1 MRSDI
6 GRKKTELKN
15 CGEKKFVG
23 VRFGEF
29 PSWRLDTDYKVEDGF
44 KLNLCFLSPH
54 KLIIQVQKLKSLINM
69 VTSIHIL

>member
-29 PSWRLDTDYKVEDGF
+29 QSWRLDSDYKVEDGF
-44 KLNLCFLSPH
+44 N
-54 KLIIQVQKLKSLINM
+54 
-69 VTSIHIL
+69 